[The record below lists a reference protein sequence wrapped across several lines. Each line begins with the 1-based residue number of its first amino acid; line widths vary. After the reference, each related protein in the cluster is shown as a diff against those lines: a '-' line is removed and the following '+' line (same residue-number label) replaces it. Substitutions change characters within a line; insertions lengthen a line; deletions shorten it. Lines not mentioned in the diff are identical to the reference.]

1 VLFSV
6 HGNPS
11 IVELVGCASGRL
23 LVFVLPLVSDVQVES
38 TVVLLL
44 IYNHVVVVWWVGS
57 LQLRQVNV

>member
-11 IVELVGCASGRL
+11 IVELVGSASGRL
-23 LVFVLPLVSDVQVES
+23 LVFVLPLVSDVQVETTIVS
-38 TVVLLL
+38 LL
-44 IYNHVVVVWWVGS
+44 IYNHVVVVRWVGS